1 MKKLLLAFSII
12 AAFGLGVT
20 ATSIVIPPNKSVEI
34 QEGDEKKEKKKK
46 KKKKKGTECCTKTS
60 ADNKSNKTSCCSKE
74 KTNPDKK

>member
-34 QEGDEKKEKKKK
+34 QDGDEKKEK

>member
-34 QEGDEKKEKKKK
+34 QDGDEKKEK

-60 ADNKSNKTSCCSKE
+60 ADNKSNKTSCCSNE
-74 KTNPDKK
+74 KTNPNKK